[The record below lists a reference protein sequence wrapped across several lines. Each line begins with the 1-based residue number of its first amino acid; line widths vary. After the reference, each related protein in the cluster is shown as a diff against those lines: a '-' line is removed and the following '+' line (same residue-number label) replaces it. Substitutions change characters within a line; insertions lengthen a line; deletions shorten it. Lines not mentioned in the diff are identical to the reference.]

1 MRVGTG
7 FDLHRF
13 DPSRPLRLGGVTIP
27 GAPGLAGHSDA
38 DCVLHAIADALLGA
52 AGLGDLGEHFPDADP
67 AWKGADS
74 SAILGRVGAMLAAKD
89 LRVANVDCTVLAER
103 PRIAPYRAAMR
114 ARIAAILGLSADAV
128 SVKAGTLEGMGALGR
143 GEGIACQAV
152 CLLEEGR

>member
-27 GAPGLAGHSDA
+27 GAPGLSGHSDA

-52 AGLGDLGEHFPDADP
+52 AGLGDLGEHFPDTDP
-67 AWKGADS
+67 SWKGADS
-74 SAILGRVGAMLAAKD
+74 ARILGRVAAMVAAKD

-103 PRIAPYRAAMR
+103 PRIAPHRTAMR
-114 ARIAAILGLSADAV
+114 ARIAEILGLPADAV
-128 SVKAGTLEGMGALGR
+128 NVKACTLEGTGALGR

-152 CLLEEGR
+152 CLLEEDR